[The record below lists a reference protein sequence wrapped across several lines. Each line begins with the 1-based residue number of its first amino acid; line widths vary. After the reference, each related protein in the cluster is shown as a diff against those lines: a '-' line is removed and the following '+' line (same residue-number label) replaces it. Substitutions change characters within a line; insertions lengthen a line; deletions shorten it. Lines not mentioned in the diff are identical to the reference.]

1 LEVSR
6 ILLDTSAYSLLR
18 LGHQAIRD
26 AVETAELVCMCPI
39 VLGELHSGFGAG
51 RRRRQNEDLLRQF
64 LDSPEVEIATM
75 GEETSLCYAQIF
87 GHLRQVGRPIPTND
101 LWIAACAMERG
112 LQLITADAHFRHV
125 PQIRLDLH
133 EV

>member
-1 LEVSR
+1 VSR
-6 ILLDTSAYSLLR
+6 VLLDTSAYSMLR
-18 LGHQAIRD
+18 LGHAPIRN

-39 VLGELHSGFGAG
+39 VLGELHAGFGAG
-51 RRRRQNEDLLRQF
+51 ARRRENEKLLRRF
-64 LDSPEVEIATM
+64 LDSPGVEVSLM

-87 GHLRQVGRPIPTND
+87 EHLRHIGRPIPTND

-125 PQIRLDLH
+125 PQVRLDFH